1 MAGQGVRAGAI
12 CFHSEDAVFAGELAR
27 YLELQT
33 PLSCELVE
41 AKTAANFL
49 DAIEQCLVKEFV
61 IAILSPSAVPAP
73 WPRQLWEPV
82 LLDGVRDA
90 GTHIGHLVRGNCA
103 FPQSLLR
110 KRNVF
115 DGSGKRALRQWV
127 IQLAA
132 PERLP
137 PPIGIEVEEDSSL
150 LALLNTPGVRRN
162 VSPAAAAW
170 LMRECW
176 RDFEAVY
183 RVQCGRGT
191 RAAVLGELGQA
202 MRLRL
207 PGTVDQNWQQL
218 QAHVL
223 QERSLIVF
231 EHLPNAL
238 AGIAEIG
245 GKSSVLWLSD
255 GVQKVETFARLK
267 DLFASSADENAC
279 LRALGRF
286 MDQDT
291 EADDWPALRSFCLSG
306 LRFLRQ
312 QDRLAE
318 AHELLEWL
326 DERAGW
332 YGDANALHQI
342 RWEDEWILDA
352 WDRPV
357 VERMDVRR
365 SEASQ
370 LWLPLG

>member
-1 MAGQGVRAGAI
+1 MRAGAI
-12 CFHSEDAVFAGELAR
+12 CFHSADVVFASALAR
-27 YLELQT
+27 YLELHT

-41 AKTAANFL
+41 AKTAADFL
-49 DAIEQCLVKEFV
+49 DVIEQCLVKEFV
-61 IAILSPSAVPAP
+61 ITILSQCAVPVP

-82 LLDGVRDA
+82 LLEGVRDA
-90 GTHIGHLVRGNCA
+90 GTHIAYMVSGNCA

-115 DGSGKRALRQWV
+115 DASGERALRQWV
-127 IQLAA
+127 IQQAA
-132 PERLP
+132 PERFP
-137 PPIGIEVEEDSSL
+137 PAIGIEVEEDLSL
-150 LALLNTPGVRRN
+150 LALLDEPGVKRN

-191 RAAVLGELGQA
+191 RAAVLGELAQA
-202 MRLRL
+202 MKLRL
-207 PGTVDQNWQQL
+207 PGTVEQNWQQL

-223 QERSLIVF
+223 RERSLIVF
-231 EHLPNAL
+231 EDLPGAL

-245 GKSSVLWLSD
+245 GKASVLWLSAAAPKP
-255 GVQKVETFARLK
+255 VRFHQLK
-267 DLFASSADENAC
+267 GLFASSADESAC

-286 MDQDT
+286 MDQET
-291 EADDWPALRSFCLSG
+291 EADDWPGLRSIGLSA
-306 LRFLRQ
+306 LRFLRRQ
-312 QDRLAE
+312 ERLAE

-326 DERAGW
+326 NERAGW
-332 YGDANALHQI
+332 YGDANALNQI

-357 VERMDVRR
+357 MERTEVSR